1 MAWRR
6 CGAERSL
13 QHHSAFLGE
22 ARAATKGR
30 AEASGCK
37 PQGERYKKNEGTVRT
52 LSGWRAI
59 EEGGGR
65 DGEEETGNKDGEGW
79 GEKEQTGAHWVP

>member
-13 QHHSAFLGE
+13 QHHRAFLGE

-37 PQGERYKKNEGTVRT
+37 PQGETYKKNAGTVRT
-52 LSGWRAI
+52 LSGG
-59 EEGGGR
+59 EGDRRGR
-65 DGEEETGNKDGEGW
+65 GPGQEEETGNKDGEGW
-79 GEKEQTGAHWVP
+79 REKERTGAHWVP